1 MSCEEGASRLDAD
14 VTADDKLAAVLAAY
28 KADMALL
35 RAEMTS
41 GFAQL
46 NSRLEGF
53 DDKLESRMDGLE
65 DKIVSRLEGLEDKI
79 AAKTQLAFKGFEN
92 KALVYGGPIVMASVL
107 LGVNTTTFVS
117 WLIKTISHH

>member
-14 VTADDKLAAVLAAY
+14 VTKDDKLATVRAAY

-92 KALVYGGPIVMASVL
+92 KALVYGVPILILSNVV
-107 LGVNTTTFVS
+107 GVNLVAIVT
-117 WLIKTISHH
+117 WLITALSHR

>member
-14 VTADDKLAAVLAAY
+14 VTKDDKLATVLAAY

-46 NSRLEGF
+46 NSRLEG
-53 DDKLESRMDGLE
+53 
-65 DKIVSRLEGLEDKI
+65 LEDKI
-79 AAKTQLAFKGFEN
+79 AAKTQLALKGFEN
-92 KALVYGGPIVMASVL
+92 KALVYGVPILILSNVV
-107 LGVNTTTFVS
+107 GVNLVAIVT
-117 WLIKTISHH
+117 WLITALSHR

>member
-1 MSCEEGASRLDAD
+1 MSCEEAASRLDAD

-28 KADMALL
+28 KADMAIL
-35 RAEMTS
+35 RSEMTS

-46 NSRLEGF
+46 NSRMQGL

-65 DKIVSRLEGLEDKI
+65 DKIASRMDSLEDKI

-92 KALVYGGPIVMASVL
+92 KALVYGVPILILSNVV
-107 LGVNTTTFVS
+107 GVNLVAIVT
-117 WLIKTISHH
+117 WLINALSHR

>member
-14 VTADDKLAAVLAAY
+14 VTKVDKLAAVLAAY

-35 RAEMTS
+35 RSEMTS

-46 NSRLEGF
+46 N
-53 DDKLESRMDGLE
+53 
-65 DKIVSRLEGLEDKI
+65 SRLEGLEDKI